1 LRVLKWL
8 SPLLVALPVALLG
21 VLLGWRP
28 LLIFV
33 LAMIAL
39 IPLSAIIG
47 SYTERL
53 GQYYGEVASGL
64 LDATFGNA
72 PEIIIGILLI
82 LGIAPVPGTDQII
95 KALIIGSIVS
105 NALFVLGTSIFVGA
119 LRNGRM
125 VFSPDRAGSYAS
137 MLALA
142 VAGLAL
148 PALAVFV
155 GNGTVKLSK
164 PDDQIHLSVVV
175 AIVLLVSYAAYL
187 AATIFNVGE
196 RGHPS
201 RRAQREV
208 HAGEAARRE
217 LKERNHERA
226 QAGEPAAVGEP
237 GVAVQGVATAAYA
250 EPAAHGAADAPVLG
264 DDHGGKPTE
273 VERLEHA
280 EEDDEDVARAKRRE
294 LRRSA
299 GPRIT
304 GAIAVLAVATA
315 LVVVASVVLVS
326 VMDDVIIHTANTA
339 FPLRPFFVGFVIL
352 PFITNAVEQV
362 GAITC
367 SLENHMEEAMA
378 IAAGS
383 GVQMALLVAPVLLFA
398 SLALGHPLA
407 QGLVFSKLELII
419 VTLVTF
425 VYALVSL
432 DGETTWLEGLQL
444 IAFYVMVA
452 AAAFFFPAS

>member
-1 LRVLKWL
+1 MLKWL
-8 SPLLVALPVALLG
+8 SPLLLALPVALLG

-28 LLIFV
+28 LLIFI

-39 IPLSAIIG
+39 VPLSAIIG

-53 GQYYGEVASGL
+53 GKYYGEVASGL

-155 GNGTVKLSK
+155 GNGTVRLSK
-164 PDDQIHLSVVV
+164 PEDQIHLSVVV
-175 AIVLLVSYAAYL
+175 SIVLLVSYAAYL

-201 RRAQREV
+201 RREQGEL

-217 LKERNHERA
+217 LRERGHE
-226 QAGEPAAVGEP
+226 Q
-237 GVAVQGVATAAYA
+237 
-250 EPAAHGAADAPVLG
+250 AAHEQAAHEQAAEAAPVLG
-264 DDHGGKPTE
+264 DEHGGEPTE
-273 VERLEHA
+273 VERLERA
-280 EEDDEDVARAKRRE
+280 EEDDEAKARAKRRE
-294 LRRSA
+294 LRQGNGRH
-299 GPRIT
+299 
-304 GAIAVLAVATA
+304 IASIIAFLGVATA
-315 LVVVASVVLVS
+315 LVVVASIVLVS
-326 VMDDVIIHTANTA
+326 VMDDVIIHTANSG
-339 FPLRPFFVGFVIL
+339 FPLRPFFVGFVLL

-367 SLENHMEEAMA
+367 SLENNMEEAMA

-383 GVQMALLVAPVLLFA
+383 GVQMALLVAPVLLLA

-452 AAAFFFPAS
+452 AAAFFFPAG

>member
-8 SPLLVALPVALLG
+8 SPLLLALPVALLG
-21 VLLGWRP
+21 VLFGWRP
-28 LLIFV
+28 LLIFI
-33 LAMIAL
+33 LAMISL
-39 IPLSAIIG
+39 VPLSAIIG

-105 NALFVLGTSIFVGA
+105 NALFVLGSSIFVGA

-187 AATIFNVGE
+187 ASTIFNVGE

-201 RRAQREV
+201 RRERGER

-217 LKERNHERA
+217 IAERNHEH
-226 QAGEPAAVGEP
+226 
-237 GVAVQGVATAAYA
+237 VAEV
-250 EPAAHGAADAPVLG
+250 APVLG
-264 DDHGGKPTE
+264 DGHGDAPTE
-273 VERLEHA
+273 VERLERA
-280 EEDDEDVARAKRRE
+280 EEDDEAKARAKRAE
-294 LRRSA
+294 LRR
-299 GPRIT
+299 GNGRRIA
-304 GAIAVLAVATA
+304 GAIAILAVATA
-315 LVVVASVVLVS
+315 LVVVASIVLVS
-326 VMDDVIIHTANTA
+326 VMDDVIIHTAKSS
-339 FPLRPFFVGFVIL
+339 FPLRPFFVGFVVL

-367 SLENHMEEAMA
+367 SLRNNMEEAMA

-383 GVQMALLVAPVLLFA
+383 GVQMALLVAPVLLLA

-452 AAAFFFPAS
+452 AAAFFFPAG